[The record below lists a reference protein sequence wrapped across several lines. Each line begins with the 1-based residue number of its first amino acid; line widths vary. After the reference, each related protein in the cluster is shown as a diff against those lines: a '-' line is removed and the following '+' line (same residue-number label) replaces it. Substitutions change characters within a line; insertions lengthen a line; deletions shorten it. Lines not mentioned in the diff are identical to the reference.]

1 MMGELFEHLADL
13 TIQDVPSRFGPR
25 DVRVVLIQSEPDGQM
40 VWSGLNFLFVGT
52 SPLPLM
58 EDVRREG
65 RRIVRRGLA
74 DVLEWLGESWNDE
87 PTGREVLLA
96 LKRGANPLQLVNK
109 HVRAI

>member
-1 MMGELFEHLADL
+1 MIGELFEHVADL
-13 TIQDVPSRFGPR
+13 TVRDVPSRFGPR
-25 DVRVVLIQSEPDGQM
+25 DVRVVLMRSEPDGEM

-52 SPLPLM
+52 GPLPLM

-87 PTGREVLLA
+87 PTGAEVFQA
-96 LKRGANPLQLVNK
+96 LKHGADPMRLVNR